1 MSRSI
6 MPKNIHQKRSFPT
19 AVRHALDGWW
29 RLLRTERNAR
39 VHAAF
44 SVAVV
49 SMCAW
54 LRLPRQD
61 WTVIILTIALVWAA
75 EAFNTALEA
84 LTDLVSPEHHQLAKT
99 AKDLSA
105 AGVLI
110 TAAASVIIGV
120 LLLGPPL
127 WRRLVLIFSQH

>member
-6 MPKNIHQKRSFPT
+6 MPKNPHQKRSFPT

-49 SMCAW
+49 AMCAW

-61 WTVIILTIALVWAA
+61 WAVIILTIALVWAA

-84 LTDLVSPEHHQLAKT
+84 LTDLVSPEQHELAKI
-99 AKDLSA
+99 AKDVSA

-110 TAAASVIIGV
+110 AAGAAVVIGV
-120 LLLGPPL
+120 LILGAPL
-127 WRRLVLIFSQH
+127 WQKLVLIFSPR